1 MSHHCPASV
10 VTALLPPRVSAREIH
25 VPKMLELEDRI
36 ARLEI
41 KLQRAAEDLEHTRQR
56 ISALQ
61 ARLDHYSAGFG
72 QI

>member
-1 MSHHCPASV
+1 M
-10 VTALLPPRVSAREIH
+10 SAREIH